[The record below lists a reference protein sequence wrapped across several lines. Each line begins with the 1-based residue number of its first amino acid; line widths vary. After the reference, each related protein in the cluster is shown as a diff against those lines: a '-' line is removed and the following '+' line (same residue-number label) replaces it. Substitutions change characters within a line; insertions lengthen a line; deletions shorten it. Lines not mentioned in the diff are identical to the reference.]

1 MFTPD
6 EQHIIDQA
14 AAIFAKKI
22 KTCDAFTSPDLVK
35 GFCQTRLAT
44 SEREIFLLLILD
56 NQHRLIEAVELFQG
70 TIDGASVY
78 PREVVKSIL
87 KHNGAACIIAH
98 NHPSGVA
105 TPSNCD
111 RRITKRIKDAL
122 ALIDVRTLDHIVV
135 SVEETYSF
143 AEHGII

>member
-35 GFCQTRLAT
+35 GFCQTRLAA

-70 TIDGASVY
+70 TIDSASVY
-78 PREVVKSIL
+78 PREVVKSVL
-87 KHNGAACIIAH
+87 KHNGAACIVSH

-105 TPSNCD
+105 TPSSSD
-111 RRITKRIKDAL
+111 RRITQRIKDAL
-122 ALIDVRTLDHIVV
+122 ALVDVRVLDHIVV

>member
-6 EQHIIDQA
+6 EQQIIDQA

-56 NQHRLIEAVELFQG
+56 NQNRLIEDVELFQG
-70 TIDGASVY
+70 TIDSASVY
-78 PREVVKSIL
+78 PREVVKSVL
-87 KHNGAACIIAH
+87 KHNGSSCILAH
-98 NHPSGVA
+98 NHPSGVT
-105 TPSNCD
+105 TPSSAD
-111 RRITKRIKDAL
+111 RRITQKLKDAL
-122 ALIDVRTLDHIVV
+122 ALVDVRILDHIVV
-135 SVEETYSF
+135 GVEGTYSF